1 MRNRILSVIFASI
14 LLLTGAAALPAFAA
28 DEGDNDA
35 SGSVGIKVSPVSERL
50 LMNSGDKVEKTVR
63 VTNQSG
69 VDTKVRVYATPYSVQ
84 GNDYSPNFSNETSRT
99 QLARWISFDEGEIG
113 KTITDNDVTKVEFPI
128 EQGQEITVNYTINVP
143 KDSPNGGQYAVIFIE
158 SAGESGNVTSSGI
171 NAVYRVGIIIMSNIN
186 GVTRDGAEIRST
198 KIPMFYIN
206 NEKEVRGDALV
217 ANTGNTDIP
226 FVQEF
231 KISTLFGR
239 EVFTETKSFDVFPD
253 TERANKLVWEGAP
266 SIGIFKASY
275 KVIGLDQV
283 EERSTFI
290 IIMPA
295 FAIIILLLL
304 LTTTI
309 VWLIIVLR
317 KHSAKKA
324 RRRQVA
330 A

>member
-1 MRNRILSVIFASI
+1 
-14 LLLTGAAALPAFAA
+14 
-28 DEGDNDA
+28 
-35 SGSVGIKVSPVSERL
+35 
-50 LMNSGDKVEKTVR
+50 MNSGDAMEKEVR

-69 VDTKVRVYATPYSVQ
+69 ADTKVRVYATPYSVQ

-99 QLARWISFDEGEIG
+99 QIARWINFDEGETG
-113 KTITDNDVTKVEFPI
+113 KTITDNDTPKVEYPI
-128 EQGQEITVNYTINVP
+128 AQGEEITVKYTIDVP

-171 NAVYRVGIIIMSNIN
+171 NAVYRVGIIIMANIN

-198 KIPMFYIN
+198 KIPIFYIN
-206 NEKEVRGDALV
+206 NEKEVRGDAIV

-253 TERANKLVWEGAP
+253 TERANKLVWEDAP

-283 EERSTFI
+283 EERNTII
-290 IIMPA
+290 IIMPV

-317 KHSAKKA
+317 KRSIKKA
-324 RRRQVA
+324 KRRQA
-330 A
+330 AA